1 METFRE
7 DEYYIEKID
16 RLKKEKNAVV
26 LAHNYQRGEIQDIAD
41 FVGDS
46 LDLSRRASKVDAEVI
61 VFCGVNFMAESAAI
75 LSPEKKVLLPDP
87 NAGCPMA
94 DMITPESL
102 RLEKKKYPD
111 AKVVCY
117 VNSSAEIKAESDI
130 CCTSTN
136 AIDVVRSLQGTSR
149 ILFVPD
155 EHLGRYVASKTG
167 ADIIFWKG
175 FCPTHLRVKPEDII
189 EIRQKHPKA
198 KCVVHPECSLE
209 VIMLADEALSTGGI
223 IRYVEETDAE
233 EIIIGTELGL
243 AYRLQK
249 EHPNKQFYLASNK
262 LICPNMKLTTLEKVA
277 DSLENLQHQVTVDEN
292 IRMRAKMALDRMLEI
307 KIQPS
312 ETIKPENG
320 RGNSHIRQPL
330 SDFQQNIRVTH

>member
-1 METFRE
+1 MEFRE
-7 DEYYIEKID
+7 DEFYIEKINH
-16 RLKKEKNAVV
+16 LKKEKNAVI

-46 LDLSRRASKVDAEVI
+46 LDLSRKAARVDAEVI
-61 VFCGVNFMAESAAI
+61 VFCGVHFMAESAAI
-75 LSPEKKVLLPDP
+75 LSPEKAVLIPDP
-87 NAGCPMA
+87 DAGCPMA
-94 DMITPESL
+94 DMITPEAL
-102 RLEKKKYPD
+102 RAEKRKYPD

-117 VNSSAEIKAESDI
+117 VNSSAGVKAESDI

-136 AIDVVRSLQGTSR
+136 AIDVVRSLGSSR

-155 EHLGRYVASKTG
+155 EHLGRYVASQTG

-175 FCPTHLRVKPEDII
+175 YCPTHLRVEQEDII
-189 EIRQKHPKA
+189 DARRKHPDA

-233 EIIIGTELGL
+233 EIIVGTELGL

-249 EHPNKQFYLASNK
+249 EHPNKRFYLASKK
-262 LICPNMKLTTLEKVA
+262 LICPNMKLTTLDKVA
-277 DSLENLQHQVTVDEN
+277 DALEKMQYRVSVDEQ
-292 IRMRAKMALDRMLEI
+292 IRHRAKTALDKMLQI
-307 KIQPS
+307 NSRPS
-312 ETIKPENG
+312 VITPPRHEMEN
-320 RGNSHIRQPL
+320 RLIH
-330 SDFQQNIRVTH
+330 